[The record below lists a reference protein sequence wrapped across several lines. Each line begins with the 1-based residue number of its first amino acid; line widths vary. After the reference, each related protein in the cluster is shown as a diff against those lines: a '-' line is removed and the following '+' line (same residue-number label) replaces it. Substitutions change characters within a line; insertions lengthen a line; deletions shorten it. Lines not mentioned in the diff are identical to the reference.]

1 MWVLGSSALSRD
13 LYSNILQLLDV
24 VSESLR
30 EEGMAFAV
38 CRWQGGWELCCS
50 RPLLCG
56 RWAGQGF
63 DIFFFS
69 RVQELLEYFSVLQY
83 IYRNSSTNYKIS
95 VTVGAVYIEFSL
107 AGGS

>member
-1 MWVLGSSALSRD
+1 MWVLGSALSRD
-13 LYSNILQLLDV
+13 LYSNILQLDA

-38 CRWQGGWELCCS
+38 CRWQGGWELFCS

-63 DIFFFS
+63 DVFFFS
-69 RVQELLEYFSVLQY
+69 RVQEFLGYFSVLQY
-83 IYRNSSTNYKIS
+83 ITEIRVMITRYR
-95 VTVGAVYIEFSL
+95 
-107 AGGS
+107 